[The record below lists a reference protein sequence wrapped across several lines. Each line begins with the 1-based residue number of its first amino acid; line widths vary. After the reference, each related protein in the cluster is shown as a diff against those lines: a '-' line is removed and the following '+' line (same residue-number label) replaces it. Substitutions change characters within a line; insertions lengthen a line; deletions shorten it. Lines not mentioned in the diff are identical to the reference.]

1 MIDLNNREEIVK
13 THKGDEVIISIDS
26 LSKQLEHS
34 FTEASKIIFSDEYK
48 NISNIIVAGM
58 GGSRFPALIIKELF
72 KQEISVPIVI
82 NDDYH
87 LPGFVN
93 SNTLVILSSYSGTT
107 EEVIAMGKQA
117 LEKNAKLAGICAGGE
132 IESFLNNLSA
142 TTYIFDPIYNPSKQ
156 PRIGFGYA
164 IGGLLGILTQLEVIK
179 IEPQEIRKAIDAL
192 PQLIEEFKI
201 NTPKEINLAK
211 QLAEQ
216 LYQKYPYYIVSEFLT
231 GVGNAIQNQTN
242 ETAKQ
247 IASFRIIPELNH
259 HLMEG
264 LQYPD
269 SLKEIGIFVFFYSKH
284 YSPSIQKRF
293 RITKDVVE
301 KNNLKTIWYELKGA
315 NSIETTFELMALG
328 SYLSMYLASI
338 YGVDP
343 SDIPYVNYF
352 KDQLKK

>member
-1 MIDLNNREEIVK
+1 MINLDNKEEIIK
-13 THKGDEVIISIDS
+13 MHGSDNITISIDS
-26 LSKQLEHS
+26 LPKQLEHS
-34 FTEASKIIFSDEYK
+34 FIDASKIIFPDDFK
-48 NISNIIVAGM
+48 HISNIVVAGM

-72 KQEISVPIVI
+72 KQEITIPIQI

-107 EEVIAMGKQA
+107 EEVIAMG
-117 LEKNAKLAGICAGGE
+117 LEAQKKGVKLTGICAGGE
-132 IESFLNNLSA
+132 VETFLKGIHAPL
-142 TTYIFDPIYNPSKQ
+142 YVFDPIYNPSKQ

-164 IGGLLGILTQLEVIK
+164 IGGLLGILTQLGVIQ
-179 IEPQEIRKAIDAL
+179 INPQEILVAIHDL
-192 PQLIEEFKI
+192 PNLIEEYKI
-201 NTPKEINLAK
+201 HTPKETNPAK

-247 IASFRIIPELNH
+247 IASYRIIPELNH

-269 SLKEIGIFVFFYSKH
+269 GLKEMGIFVFFYSKN

-293 RITKDVVE
+293 SITKDVVE
-301 KNNLKTIWYELKGA
+301 QNKLKTIWHELKGETK
-315 NSIETTFELMALG
+315 IKTTFELMALG
-328 SYLSMYLASI
+328 SYISMYLASI
-338 YGVDP
+338 YGVNP
-343 SDIPYVNYF
+343 AEIPFVNYF